1 MNMKM
6 NTIALVVATVVSGSA
21 LAVPPAVSD
30 SSYGQ
35 PTVAKEDLS
44 DTAGMTYVGANARMT
59 TIVTGMMGGN
69 SVDAQALLVA
79 DSVTGNKMF
88 GDRVDQ
94 KIGNSFNNLEAMA
107 VRVAKLESENA
118 SLRSQSSAN
127 SDALGLHREIDG
139 KWGKPYTAANVL
151 TAYQDTAHPV
161 KAKAE
166 KNTSH
171 FWFN

>member
-1 MNMKM
+1 MKM
-6 NTIALVVATVVSGSA
+6 NIIALVVTATLSSSVYA
-21 LAVPPAVSD
+21 APPVVSD

-35 PTVAKEDLS
+35 PQVAEADLTDTV
-44 DTAGMTYVGANARMT
+44 GMTYVGANARLT
-59 TIVTGMMGGN
+59 TIVTGFMGGN
-69 SVDAQALLVA
+69 SVDAKALLVA
-79 DSVTGNKMF
+79 DSVTGNKLF
-88 GDRVDQ
+88 GDRIDQ
-94 KIGNSFNNLEAMA
+94 KIGNSFSNLEAMA